1 MEEQGW
7 SVRVRSADKDRA
19 IVYARS
25 QTFEVGAPASFDQEY
40 PHITALEQL
49 LGAVGAD
56 LVNSLLAIAKAQRAE
71 LDGVE
76 AVVHAE
82 LNNPLTYLGVVGEQ
96 GHPGVEKLS
105 VKMYVSSVEEE
116 ERIRS
121 MWAETLRR
129 SPLAHTFQHL
139 LELDLSLE
147 TVI

>member
-7 SVRVRSADKDRA
+7 SVRVSSADKDRS
-19 IVYARS
+19 IVHARA
-25 QTFEVGAPASFDQEY
+25 QTFEVGAPAHFDQEY
-40 PHITALEQL
+40 RHITALEHL

-56 LVNSLLAIAKAQRAE
+56 LVNGLQAIAKTQRAE

-96 GHPGVEKLS
+96 GHPGVENLS
-105 VKMYVSSVEEE
+105 VKVYVSSVEDDD
-116 ERIRS
+116 RIRGI
-121 MWAETLRR
+121 WAETLRR
-129 SPLAHTFQHL
+129 SPLANTLGSL

-147 TVI
+147 TVM